1 MKITGTI
8 TDIAFDYRTGKPR
21 VTLLVNE
28 KGTFLDGVD
37 ELKDCEKLTL
47 ELKKYRLKRSLNANN
62 YAWSLLNEIAN
73 VLRADKDEVY
83 LRLLKR
89 YGQSDMISV
98 RSDVDIASYV
108 RYYEEVGESRL
119 NGTLF
124 RHYRVYK
131 GSSEF
136 DTREM
141 SIFIDGIVS
150 EAKELGISTETPEQ
164 LALLKERW
172 K

>member
-98 RSDVDIASYV
+98 RSDG
-108 RYYEEVGESRL
+108 RYC
-119 NGTLF
+119 
-124 RHYRVYK
+124 
-131 GSSEF
+131 
-136 DTREM
+136 
-141 SIFIDGIVS
+141 
-150 EAKELGISTETPEQ
+150 
-164 LALLKERW
+164 LLR
-172 K
+172 